1 MHHWNFIRQM
11 LSLIDAGE
19 VWLAAVSWQFYGCTS
34 YSNFF
39 CKKYIRGLLFWINQN
54 HFQSSF
60 RLDILHSYRV
70 VGNGGGLGRFAG
82 WGMCPPIIFSSLNVP
97 FNHAYMSFLSLIPF
111 RLVNYWLVLIYNF
124 TVSGLLK
131 IKLIWC
137 VCFHR
142 VRPKILAFWP
152 LTSRSAPFF
161 SGLGACN

>member
-1 MHHWNFIRQM
+1 M

-39 CKKYIRGLLFWINQN
+39 LQKVYQRPTFLNKPKPFSK
-54 HFQSSF
+54 FFSSRYSPF
-60 RLDILHSYRV
+60 IQGRWKW
-70 VGNGGGLGRFAG
+70 GGKLGRFAG
-82 WGMCPPIIFSSLNVP
+82 WGMWPPIIFSSLNVP